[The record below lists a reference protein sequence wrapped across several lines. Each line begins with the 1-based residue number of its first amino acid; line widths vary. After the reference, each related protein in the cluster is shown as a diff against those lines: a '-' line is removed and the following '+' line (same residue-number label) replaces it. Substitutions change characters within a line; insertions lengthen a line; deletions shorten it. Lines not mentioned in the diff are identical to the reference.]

1 MTVRT
6 NLVRLYAFLIAL
18 NLGAWALA
26 LWAFWS
32 HPILLGTALL
42 AYTFGLRHAVDA
54 DHISAIDNA
63 TRKLMQARKTPL
75 GVGLFFS
82 LGHSTVVVALTIAV
96 AAGAAVMK
104 DRLPA
109 LQHAGELIGTSVSA
123 GFLLLIAAINLTILF
138 DIFGAFAR
146 ARRGETYED
155 FNLDAKLNR
164 RGLMGRLFAPL
175 LRIVDKSWKMY
186 PIGVLFGLGF
196 DTATEVALLG
206 IAAVEAGK
214 GLPVA
219 DILLFPLLFTAGMSL
234 IDTTDGIL
242 MLGAYGWAFVKPVRK
257 LYYNAVITSISV
269 FVAIGVGGIEATG
282 VVADQFRLNGGIWDV
297 VRLLNDNFGL
307 LGFIIVAFFLA
318 SWAVSVALYKRLGY
332 DDLSDSSGQTSR
344 VAEPYASI

>member
-1 MTVRT
+1 MTMRA
-6 NLVRLYAFLIAL
+6 NLIRLYGFLIGL
-18 NLGAWALA
+18 NLTAWALA

-42 AYTFGLRHAVDA
+42 AYTFGLRHAIDA

-63 TRKLMQARKTPL
+63 TRKLMQDRKSPL

-82 LGHSTVVVALTIAV
+82 LGHSTVVVALTVAV
-96 AAGAAVMK
+96 AIGAAVIK

-109 LQHAGELIGTSVSA
+109 LQQAGTLIGTSVSA
-123 GFLLLIAAINLTILF
+123 GFLLLIGAINLTVLF
-138 DIFGAFAR
+138 DICGAFGR
-146 ARRGETYED
+146 ARRGETDEGSK
-155 FNLDAKLNR
+155 LDTTLNR
-164 RGLMGRLFAPL
+164 RGLLGRLFAPL
-175 LRIVDKSWKMY
+175 LQIVDQSWKMY

-214 GLPVA
+214 GLPVV

-257 LYYNAVITSISV
+257 LYYNAVITMISV
-269 FVAIGVGGIEATG
+269 VVALAVGGIEAIG
-282 VVADQFRLNGGIWDV
+282 VVADQFRLNGGIWDA
-297 VRLLNDNFGL
+297 VRLLNENFGL
-307 LGFIIVAFFLA
+307 LGFIIVALFMA
-318 SWAVSVALYKRLGY
+318 SWLISAAMYKVLRYDELEPRLG
-332 DDLSDSSGQTSR
+332 S
-344 VAEPYASI
+344 

>member
-1 MTVRT
+1 MTTRA
-6 NLVRLYAFLIAL
+6 NLVRLYGFLIGL
-18 NLGAWALA
+18 NLVSWVLA

-63 TRKLMQARKTPL
+63 TRKLMQERKAPL

-82 LGHSTVVVALTIAV
+82 LGHSTVVVALTLAV
-96 AAGAAVMK
+96 AIGAAVVK

-109 LQHAGELIGTSVSA
+109 LQHAGTLIGTSVSA
-123 GFLLLIAAINLTILF
+123 GFLLLIAAINLTVLF
-138 DIFGAFAR
+138 DILGAFAR
-146 ARRGETYED
+146 ARRGEIYED
-155 FNLDAKLNR
+155 SNLEASLNR
-164 RGLMGRLFAPL
+164 RGLLGRLFAPL

-186 PIGVLFGLGF
+186 PIGLLFGLGF

-214 GLPVA
+214 GLPVV

-242 MLGAYGWAFVKPVRK
+242 MLGAYGWAFVKPMRK
-257 LYYNAVITSISV
+257 LYYNAVITLISV
-269 FVAIGVGGIEATG
+269 FVAVAVGGIEAIG
-282 VVADQFRLNGGIWDV
+282 VVADQFGLNGGVWDAV
-297 VRLLNDNFGL
+297 KLLNDNFGL
-307 LGFIIVAFFLA
+307 LGFIIVALFLA
-318 SWAVSVALYKRLGY
+318 SWLVSAALYKLLGY
-332 DDLSDSSGQTSR
+332 DEL
-344 VAEPYASI
+344 EPEPS

>member
-1 MTVRT
+1 MTMRA
-6 NLVRLYAFLIAL
+6 NLVRLYGFLIGL
-18 NLGAWALA
+18 NLVAWALA

-32 HPILLGTALL
+32 HPILLGTAVL
-42 AYTFGLRHAVDA
+42 AYTFGLRHAIDA

-82 LGHSTVVVALTIAV
+82 LGHSTVVVVLTLAV
-96 AAGAAVMK
+96 AMGAVVVK

-109 LQHAGELIGTSVSA
+109 LQHAGMLIGTSVSA
-123 GFLLLIAAINLTILF
+123 GFLLLIAAVNLTVLF

-146 ARRGETYED
+146 ARRGVIDEHA
-155 FNLDAKLNR
+155 NLEATLNR
-164 RGLMGRLFAPL
+164 RGLLGRLFGPL

-206 IAAVEAGK
+206 IAVVEAGK
-214 GLPVA
+214 GLPVV

-257 LYYNAVITSISV
+257 LYYNAVITLISV
-269 FVAIGVGGIEATG
+269 FVALSVGGIEAIG
-282 VVADQFRLNGGIWDV
+282 VVADRFRLNGGLWDA
-297 VRLLNDNFGL
+297 VRLLNENFGL
-307 LGFIIVAFFLA
+307 LGFIIVALFLA
-318 SWAVSVALYKRLGY
+318 SWLVSAAAYRLLGY
-332 DDLSDSSGQTSR
+332 DKL
-344 VAEPYASI
+344 EPEPNAR

>member
-1 MTVRT
+1 MTMRANVMKI
-6 NLVRLYAFLIAL
+6 YAFLIAL
-18 NLGAWALA
+18 NLGAWAFA

-63 TRKLMQARKTPL
+63 TRKLVQERKAPL

-82 LGHSTVVVALTIAV
+82 LGHSTVVVALTLAV
-96 AAGAAVMK
+96 AVGAVIVK

-109 LQHAGELIGTSVSA
+109 LQHAGTLIGTSVSA
-123 GFLLLIAAINLTILF
+123 GFLMLIAAINLVALF
-138 DIFGAFAR
+138 DIFGAFTR
-146 ARRGETYED
+146 ARRGESYED
-155 FNLDAKLNR
+155 FNLEAKLNR

-214 GLPVA
+214 GLPVV
-219 DILLFPLLFTAGMSL
+219 DILLFPLLFTAGMAL

-242 MLGAYGWAFVKPVRK
+242 MLGAYGWAFVKPFRK
-257 LYYNAVITSISV
+257 LYYNAVITLISV
-269 FVAIGVGGIEATG
+269 FVAFAVGGIEAIG
-282 VVADQFRLNGGIWDV
+282 VVADRFRLNGGVWDAV
-297 VRLLNDNFGL
+297 KLLNDNFGL
-307 LGFIIVAFFLA
+307 LGFMIVALFLA
-318 SWAVSVALYKRLGY
+318 SWLVAAAAYKLLGY
-332 DDLSDSSGQTSR
+332 DELKP
-344 VAEPYASI
+344 EPNP